1 MSPNNVIRFD
11 LGRRS
16 RRNAV
21 KADQAAASNIYA
33 TVVQLLESDLLR
45 RAHESAWQI
54 LSDGLPR
61 QSMGE
66 PGGGNG
72 GHGDPTLGAVMANE
86 QMTRML
92 DDLAAELERAQ
103 SAMVHAFR
111 LATSIVG
118 QTVPPAEAD
127 PAGAGHCQRCARW
140 VAGTASDRVKA
151 GYCERC
157 YKAWQRAGNPD
168 RVTFNGSDQGEDDA
182 PA

>member
-1 MSPNNVIRFD
+1 
-11 LGRRS
+11 
-16 RRNAV
+16 
-21 KADQAAASNIYA
+21 
-33 TVVQLLESDLLR
+33 
-45 RAHESAWQI
+45 
-54 LSDGLPR
+54 
-61 QSMGE
+61 MGE

-103 SAMVHAFR
+103 SAIIHAFR

-118 QTVPPAEAD
+118 QTVAPAEAEA
-127 PAGAGHCQRCARW
+127 PGAGHCQRCSVW
-140 VAGTASDRVKA
+140 VSGSSSDRIKS

-168 RVTFNGSDQGEDDA
+168 RVVFNGEDEGDNPVA
-182 PA
+182 

>member
-1 MSPNNVIRFD
+1 MSPDNVIKFD
-11 LGRRS
+11 LSRRS

-118 QTVPPAEAD
+118 QTVPPAEAEA
-127 PAGAGHCQRCARW
+127 PGAGHCQRCRVW
-140 VAGTASDRVKA
+140 VSGSSSDRIKS

-168 RVTFNGSDQGEDDA
+168 RVVFNREDEGDNPVA
-182 PA
+182 